1 MHLPISLVQ
10 YYIMAAKDKVC
21 GNPDLPALD
30 LSAWVEK
37 PSLAEVADPKY
48 CAPKE
53 QKWIGAPDK
62 TDDLADQWGRDPCGD
77 PPPFSSMIFP
87 FIWYFVFYMG
97 LYSYLVFNIWS
108 LKEEL
113 AGAPAADT
121 EMGKKPAVAVATAT
135 ATAAA

>member
-37 PSLAEVADPKY
+37 PSLAEVSDPKY

-77 PPPFSSMIFP
+77 PPPFGAFIMP

-121 EMGKKPAVAVATAT
+121 EMGAAKPAVAVAV